1 MLGFLGTFLQPT
13 VDERKWAAQ
22 FINQVKGHF
31 STRMQNYRFV
41 PLWPVCAYGIESID
55 WMGTEKVSENV
66 WDDLIESRD
75 SITRKPPIRWHK
87 LRRIRRLLVRNEKKE
102 RIWMER
108 NFVATWRHFVPN
120 NATLCCTLT
129 IDRLKGKQELKG
141 SLYFE
146 DCWFVNF
153 CLFFSKS
160 TVTTAST
167 WKQKQTKKEKMTK
180 NARAER
186 TNKRIMYREAKE
198 SARSTEFQYRRV
210 FS

>member
-1 MLGFLGTFLQPT
+1 MLCWDFWVHSFSRQLTKGNEQPSLLIKWKDISPQGCRIIGLYHFDPFVRTGFKVSIGWGR
-13 VDERKWAAQ
+13 RKRVGWLDRVSWFDYSKNPNSLAQAAQ
-22 FINQVKGHF
+22 NSPSARTKRKKGK
-31 STRMQNYRFV
+31 N
-41 PLWPVCAYGIESID
+41 LNG
-55 WMGTEKVSENV
+55 K
-66 WDDLIESRD
+66 
-75 SITRKPPIRWHK
+75 K
-87 LRRIRRLLVRNEKKE
+87 LCCNMTTLC
-102 RIWMER
+102 
-108 NFVATWRHFVPN
+108 TN

-129 IDRLKGKQELKG
+129 IDRLKSKQELKG